1 MSSLRVGFNSG
12 TYVHHDYLAI
22 TEINKIENRYLSV
35 FMSLALHVSCKVK
48 FHVSCKVKCDLLS
61 AYIQGSLY

>member
-48 FHVSCKVKCDLLS
+48 CDLLS